1 MIQADNAEQRHT
13 FQTQQERHIS
23 ASKDVRLN
31 DEIFDPEVRLI
42 DATGDNVGV
51 VKIEDA
57 LRMAGEA
64 DLDLVEISP
73 NAQPPVCRVMDYGKF
88 KFEQSKRAHLAKKKQ
103 KQIQVKEIKFRPGTE
118 EGDYKVKLRKLI
130 EFLEAGDKTKI
141 TIRYRGREMQHQ
153 QLGAQLLK
161 RLEADLEEYGDV
173 EQRPKMEG
181 RQLVMVLGPSKK
193 KK

>member
-1 MIQADNAEQRHT
+1 
-13 FQTQQERHIS
+13 
-23 ASKDVRLN
+23 
-31 DEIFDPEVRLI
+31 
-42 DATGDNVGV
+42 
-51 VKIEDA
+51 
-57 LRMAGEA
+57 MAGEA